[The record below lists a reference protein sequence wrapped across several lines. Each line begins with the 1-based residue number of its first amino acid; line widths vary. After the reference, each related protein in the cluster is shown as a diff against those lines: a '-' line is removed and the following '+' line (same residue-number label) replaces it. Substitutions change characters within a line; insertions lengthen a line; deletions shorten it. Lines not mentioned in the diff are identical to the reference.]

1 MDFSS
6 LLLRESR
13 FEVKGLPLVKREP
26 ILDTF
31 GTLWGYELLIGNG
44 VVFGDREKF
53 FDNLNEVLDF
63 IFFQTHLESF
73 DPSERGYYFINVKPK
88 TLMLFGD
95 RIAQMV
101 PTNAVLEIRED
112 SVGNSCL
119 LKIRE
124 FKERTGI
131 KICVDDFGTG
141 GSNLERLVLLKPDF
155 VKIDMKVLSFL
166 PYACRKKALKD
177 VTSLVRET
185 TQAQIIFEKVENPED
200 LQIAKEVGVTLWQGY
215 LSRAFGSV

>member
-1 MDFSS
+1 MDFFS

-13 FEVKGLPLVKREP
+13 FEVKELPLVKREP
-26 ILDTF
+26 IFDTF

-215 LSRAFGSV
+215 LSRVFGSV